1 MPSTGLRYQ
10 SLLAEWRTTNNG
22 SSSVSGAYDFRG
34 FHGNYDI
41 TLTPPGGQP
50 TLRRITLDPGL
61 GTNIVTLVAHS
72 SGAQPVLHN
81 AISASSSTQIKFQL
95 TGNAGRNYSIQ
106 SSTNLSVTNWSTLA
120 TVSNL
125 TGTFWYTNPAAPPH
139 PHQFFR
145 ARLLP

>member
-1 MPSTGLRYQ
+1 V
-10 SLLAEWRTTNNG
+10 NG
-22 SSSVSGAYDFRG
+22 TYDFRG

-50 TLRRITLDPGL
+50 TLRRITLDPGA

-72 SGAQPVLHN
+72 TGAQPVLHN
-81 AISASSSTQIKFQL
+81 PGLASGNTQIKFQL
-95 TGNAGRNYSIQ
+95 TGNAGRSYSIQ
-106 SSTNLSVTNWSTLA
+106 SSTNLSTTNWTTLT

-125 TGTFWYTNPAAPPH
+125 TGTLWYTNPSAPPH
-139 PHQFFR
+139 PQQYLR